1 MILITL
7 MGDLRVLTLE
17 ATCDMHNSAYIRCHI
32 LHMLG
37 AGKAAA
43 LLKILGDE
51 RRLRLIRLLLIKRE
65 LCVCELVDALQLPQ
79 YEVSRNLG
87 ALRKAGLVDDRRD
100 GLWAYYFIPETAHRD
115 PFIGELLKL
124 IRDQVTG
131 PKLLASDLVRLQ
143 DRLSLRVGD
152 QCVVGFRS

>member
-1 MILITL
+1 
-7 MGDLRVLTLE
+7 
-17 ATCDMHNSAYIRCHI
+17 MHSSAYNTCYIM
-32 LHMLG
+32 HMPD
-37 AGKAAA
+37 ARKAAA
-43 LLKILGDE
+43 LLKVLGDE
-51 RRLRLIRLLLIKRE
+51 RRLRLIRLLLIKKE

-87 ALRKAGLVDDRRD
+87 ALRKAGLVDDRRE

-124 IRDQVTG
+124 IREGVTG

-143 DRLSLRVGD
+143 DRLSLRLGD